1 MSIVIDKERQLFTLH
16 TQSATYQM
24 RADQWGTLL
33 HLYYGERTDSSDKSY
48 FVQQNDVGFSGNPY
62 GAGQTTRRYSLDTLP
77 QEYGCFGTGDYRVT
91 ALRARNLD
99 GSQAAGLRFRSYER
113 LPGKYAIPG
122 LPALYAQEGQ
132 GETLV
137 LRMED
142 SASGLEAELYYGVL
156 ENQDVITRAVRI
168 VNHGTEAVTLEK
180 AASMQLDWQWGQF
193 DWISLYGRHSM
204 EQNVQRSP
212 ILHGVQS
219 VGSVRGISSHQYS
232 PFLMLCEPHATENRG
247 SCYGF
252 SFVYSGEFLME
263 LEKDQ
268 LEQTRLV
275 CGIHPDNFSWC
286 LEPGDSLWL
295 PEVILAFSNQ
305 GLGGVSRIFH
315 RALRENL
322 CRGAWKEKR
331 RPILTNNWEATYF
344 DFTGEQLVSIAKA
357 GAEMGA
363 ELFVLDDGWFGKRD
377 EDISG
382 LGDWVPNEKK
392 LGCTLKELGERIQ
405 ALGLGF
411 GLWLEPEG
419 ISEDSDL
426 YRTHP
431 DWAVTIPG
439 RKPCLSRSQLVLD
452 FSRTDVQDYVI
463 GAVSK
468 ILSGAPVSYVKW
480 DFNRAICD
488 KFSRALP
495 AGRQGEFAH
504 HYVLGLYRVLEELTS
519 RFPEV
524 LFESCSGGGG
534 RFDAG
539 MLYYTPQIWGSDT
552 TDAIERLSIQYGASL
567 GFPVSCVG
575 AHVAA
580 VPSHQTGRTTPLNTR
595 GSAAMFGAFGYELD
609 PRALSDEERAA
620 IGRQI
625 AFYKEHYDLI
635 HHGDYY
641 RLTAP
646 EHPSCTVWEAA
657 CPDGETA
664 LVTAVYHHVFPNS
677 IPVRVRVQGLK
688 DSLWYEVSDG
698 NGSYRAT
705 GASLKQCGLVI
716 PAAKEEYQAWQI
728 LLKSGGFCDKNEL

>member
-1 MSIVIDKERQLFTLH
+1 MSIIIDKENRLFTLH
-16 TQSATYQM
+16 TRSSTYQM
-24 RADQWGTLL
+24 KADRWGTLL

-62 GAGQTTRRYSLDTLP
+62 EAAQTTRRYSLDTLP

-91 ALRARNLD
+91 ALRARNPD
-99 GSQAAGLRFRSYER
+99 GSQAAGLRFRSFER

-122 LPALYAQEGQ
+122 LPALYAREDQ

-137 LRMED
+137 LSLGD
-142 SASGLEAELYYGVL
+142 SASGLAAELYYGVL
-156 ENQDVITRAVRI
+156 EDLDVITRAVRI
-168 VNHGTEAVTLEK
+168 VNRGEGPVTLEK
-180 AASMQLDWQWGQF
+180 AASMQIDWQWGQF

-212 ILHGVQS
+212 VRHGVQS
-219 VGSVRGISSHQYS
+219 AGSVRGISSHQYS
-232 PFLMLCEPHATENRG
+232 PFLMLCEPRTGEDAG
-247 SCYGF
+247 DCYGF

-263 LEKDQ
+263 LERDQ
-268 LEQTRLV
+268 LGQTRVV
-275 CGIHPDNFSWC
+275 CGIHPDNFSWR
-286 LEPGDSLWL
+286 LEPGEALWL
-295 PEVILAFSNQ
+295 PEVVMAFSPR

-322 CRGAWKEKR
+322 CRGVWKDKR
-331 RPILTNNWEATYF
+331 RPVLINNWEATYF
-344 DFTGEQLVSIAKA
+344 DFTGEQLVSIARA
-357 GAEMGA
+357 GAQMGA

-377 EDISG
+377 EDVSG
-382 LGDWVPNEKK
+382 LGDWFPNEEK

-419 ISEDSDL
+419 LSEDSEL
-426 YRTHP
+426 YRSHP
-431 DWAVTIPG
+431 DWAVEIPG

-452 FSRTDVQDYVI
+452 FSREDVQDYII

-468 ILSGAPVSYVKW
+468 ILSSAPVSYVKW

-488 KFSRALP
+488 KFSHALP
-495 AGRQGEFAH
+495 PERQGEFAH
-504 HYVLGLYRVLEELTS
+504 RYVLGLYRVLEALTS

-524 LFESCSGGGG
+524 LFESCGGGGG

-567 GFPVSCVG
+567 GFPVSCIG

-580 VPSHQTGRTTPLNTR
+580 VPSHQTGRTTPL
-595 GSAAMFGAFGYELD
+595 AAQAAVAMFGAFGYELD
-609 PRALSDEERAA
+609 PRVLSAQERAA
-620 IGRQI
+620 IREQI
-625 AFYKEHYDLI
+625 TFYKEHYGLI

-641 RLTAP
+641 RLTP
-646 EHPSCTVWEAA
+646 PDHPNCTVWEAA
-657 CPDGETA
+657 APDGEKA
-664 LVTAVYHHVFPNS
+664 LVTAVYHHVSPNP
-677 IPVRVRVQGLK
+677 IPVRVRVQGLR
-688 DSLWYEVSDG
+688 DELWYEVSEG
-698 NGSYRAT
+698 ISVYRAS
-705 GASLKQCGLVI
+705 GASLRQCGLVI
-716 PAAKEEYQAWQI
+716 PAAKEEYQARQI
-728 LLKSGGFCDKNEL
+728 LLRSGGSCDED